1 MTAAPSAAAAPHW
14 CPPCNNHT
22 AQGAPGPDRSSAA
35 PPAAS
40 KPPASPPVAVTGL
53 RICAPIP
60 AYRYW
65 RRSSSSFSCVTNYR
79 EPVSRIISCLA
90 YRHRTAMQGKCVA
103 DMDVGLLRVL
113 LNRPDAFGNSCLN
126 EPFRIMSGIR
136 SDHFID
142 RLDECDDLSQNPGV
156 RVDNHV
162 NLELALQLT
171 LKHASK
177 CSPLWCWSPPTLTQ
191 QHRAGLMRRLCVL
204 SMARGI
210 CTIPDPPRTPPIARG
225 AHGAKKTYS

>member
-1 MTAAPSAAAAPHW
+1 
-14 CPPCNNHT
+14 
-22 AQGAPGPDRSSAA
+22 
-35 PPAAS
+35 
-40 KPPASPPVAVTGL
+40 
-53 RICAPIP
+53 
-60 AYRYW
+60 
-65 RRSSSSFSCVTNYR
+65 
-79 EPVSRIISCLA
+79 
-90 YRHRTAMQGKCVA
+90 MQGKCVA

-156 RVDNHV
+156 RVDNHA

-177 CSPLWCWSPPTLTQ
+177 CSPLVLESPDTYTQ
-191 QHRAGLMRRLCVL
+191 ASRRFNATPLRFVDDEGNMYHANSGKNSTNCSGRTWGKENLKLVMCKTALERILYHTVKRKAECALHGLEGQLCLDRSSHSRLPAPAPRLQSSAAPIPVP
-204 SMARGI
+204 ARK
-210 CTIPDPPRTPPIARG
+210 PM
-225 AHGAKKTYS
+225 SS